1 MKHLV
6 IFFILSISLI
16 GCTNNAH
23 TAEWNKIDSCIQRSD
38 TTALQLLRKIGNDKA
53 DFTKA
58 DRMRYELLL
67 ASAHN
72 KFFISM
78 TSDSIMKDVVDYYS
92 DNGNN
97 NQRMEASYLLGCVYR
112 DMGDAPLA
120 IKYYEDAV
128 KHVDVT
134 DKDCDFYTLSRIYG
148 QMAGIFEEQDSYNI
162 MLSYFKLASKY
173 AFMAKDTLGA
183 LSYYRNEE
191 RGYYF
196 TGKYDSVFI
205 INKHVRSLYR
215 RYGYKELASVPS
227 DLEIYIYLLQKR
239 FVKAKY
245 YMDISDKYFDKKY
258 MHTNEYGISGY
269 HKGLYYLGVNKLDS
283 AKYFFERELYN
294 YSDYNNKQA
303 AAKGLF
309 MLYRKKKDADS
320 IAKYSELWNNTVDSS
335 YAHMSTRHLQQMHA
349 IFNYSR
355 YKNLAQQKDYQLKIR
370 TTLIIVIIIVLF
382 LLSLI
387 FYMRNRLRYNRIKEQ
402 NTSYAFDILTLRN
415 REQELSRAI
424 KKKDSQNS
432 EFIDRLQNEIESLQE
447 KLSLQQ
453 SDKLRPDQWGMRDIF
468 FNASVVN
475 YLHAISQKGQKAS
488 FSDIRSLRLHFEKYD
503 NAFLSYLI
511 TKESVLKE
519 RDFNLC
525 LLTRL
530 RFLPS
535 EMACLLDVSPQVITN
550 IRAKLLLFLYNIKGG
565 AQSFDEKIRKS

>member
-23 TAEWNKIDSCIQRSD
+23 TAEWNKIDSCIRHSD
-38 TTALQLLRKIGNDKA
+38 TTALQLLRKIGNDKS
-53 DFTKA
+53 DLSKA

-78 TSDSIMKDVVDYYS
+78 TSDSTMKDVVDYYS
-92 DNGNN
+92 DNGTN

-128 KHVDVT
+128 KQADTT
-134 DKDCDFYTLSRIYG
+134 DKNCDFYTLSRVYG
-148 QMAGIFEEQDSYNI
+148 QMAERYEEQDSYNI
-162 MLSYFKLASKY
+162 MHSYFKLASKY
-173 AFMAKDTLGA
+173 AFIAKDTLGA
-183 LSYYRNEE
+183 LSYYKNEE
-191 RGYYF
+191 LGYYF
-196 TGKYDSVFI
+196 MGKYDSVFI
-205 INKHVRSLYR
+205 INRTLRNLYR
-215 RYGYKELASVPS
+215 QYGYKDLAALPS
-227 DLEIYIYLLQKR
+227 DIEIYIYITQHK

-245 YMDISDKYFDKKY
+245 YMDIYYDYLAKNNIQTKGV
-258 MHTNEYGISGY
+258 GIDNDY
-269 HKGLYYLGVNKLDS
+269 LGLYYLGVNKLES

-309 MLYRKKKDADS
+309 MLYKRTKDADS
-320 IAKYSELWNNTVDSS
+320 IAKYSELWNNAVDSS

-349 IFNYSR
+349 IFNYSK
-355 YKNLAQQKDYQLKIR
+355 YKDLAQQKDYELKIR
-370 TTLIIVIIIVLF
+370 TTFIIVVIIVLF
-382 LLSLI
+382 LVFILI
-387 FYMRNRLRYNRIKEQ
+387 YLRNRLRYNRIKEQ

-415 REQELSRAI
+415 REQELSRAN

-432 EFIDRLQNEIESLQE
+432 EYIDRLQNEIESLQE
-447 KLSLQQ
+447 KLSSQQ

-468 FNASVVN
+468 FNAPIVN

-488 FSDIRSLRLHFEKYD
+488 YSDIKSLRLHFEKYD
-503 NAFLSYLI
+503 NVFLSFLI
-511 TKESVLKE
+511 SKENVLKARE
-519 RDFNLC
+519 FLLC

-550 IRAKLLLFLYNIKGG
+550 IRAKLLSSLYNIKGG
-565 AQSFDEKIRKS
+565 AQIFDERIRKS

>member
-23 TAEWNKIDSCIQRSD
+23 TAEWNKIDSCIRHSD
-38 TTALQLLRKIGNDKA
+38 TTALQLLRKIGNDKN
-53 DFTKA
+53 DLSKA

-78 TSDSIMKDVVDYYS
+78 TSDSAMKDVVDYYS
-92 DNGNN
+92 DNGTN

-128 KHVDVT
+128 KQADTT
-134 DKDCDFYTLSRIYG
+134 DKNCDFYTLSRVYG
-148 QMAGIFEEQDSYNI
+148 QMAERFQEQVSYNI

-183 LSYYRNEE
+183 LSYYKDE
-191 RGYYF
+191 GGAYYLM
-196 TGKYDSVFI
+196 GKLDSVLI
-205 INKHVRSLYR
+205 TSKHVRSLYR
-215 RYGYKELASVPS
+215 RYGYKELATLPS
-227 DLEIYIYLLQKR
+227 DIEIYIYLLQKK

-245 YMDISDKYFDKKY
+245 YMDISDRCFGKKY
-258 MHTNEYGISGY
+258 VHTKEYGISGY
-269 HKGLYYLGVNKLDS
+269 YKGLYYLGVNKLDS
-283 AKYFFERELYN
+283 AKYFFERELYH

-309 MLYRKKKDADS
+309 MIYKKKKDADS
-320 IAKYSELWNNTVDSS
+320 IAKYSELWNNAVDSS

-355 YKNLAQQKDYQLKIR
+355 YKDLAQQKDYELKIR
-370 TTLIIVIIIVLF
+370 TTFIIVVIIVLF
-382 LLSLI
+382 LLFILI
-387 FYMRNRLRYNRIKEQ
+387 YLRNRLRYNRIKEQ

-415 REQELSRAI
+415 REQELSRAN

-432 EFIDRLQNEIESLQE
+432 EYIDRLQNEIESLQE
-447 KLSLQQ
+447 KLSSQQ

-468 FNASVVN
+468 FNAPIVN

-488 FSDIRSLRLHFEKYD
+488 YSDIKSLRLHFEKYD
-503 NAFLSYLI
+503 NVFLSFLI
-511 TKESVLKE
+511 SKENVLKE
-519 RDFNLC
+519 REFLLC

-550 IRAKLLLFLYNIKGG
+550 IRAKLLSSLYNIKGG
-565 AQSFDEKIRKS
+565 AQIFDERIRKS